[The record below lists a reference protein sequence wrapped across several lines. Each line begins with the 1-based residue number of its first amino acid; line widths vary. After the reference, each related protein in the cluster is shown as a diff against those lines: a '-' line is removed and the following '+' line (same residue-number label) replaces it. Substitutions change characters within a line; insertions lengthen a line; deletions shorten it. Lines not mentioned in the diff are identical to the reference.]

1 MSNKQVNKKYKST
14 DSIVNVKI
22 RVLVDDHQGATD
34 LHYEHG
40 LSFWIEADGHSF
52 LFDTGVGE
60 ALLPN
65 AKTLNVKLS
74 RAEAV
79 ILSHGHYDHTG
90 ALDRVLQINPRVNI
104 YCHPGVVLPRY
115 SIRPGNIKYAGMQ
128 PEVRMAMNSL
138 PEGQIHWQ
146 SGPVE
151 LIPGL
156 GLTGAIP
163 RNSDFEDTGGPF
175 FLDQAKNQPDLLEDD
190 QAMWIKTAKGLV
202 IVLGCCHS
210 GLVNTVE
217 YIKQLTGE
225 EKIQTIIGGM
235 HLLYANAER
244 LDKTCQAIEQWQVEQ
259 LIPCHCT
266 GETVIPLLKKRF
278 PNTFVNSQ
286 VGASFDSIA

>member
-1 MSNKQVNKKYKST
+1 MSNNNISE
-14 DSIVNVKI
+14 VKI
-22 RVLVDDHQGATD
+22 TILVDDHQGVD
-34 LHYEHG
+34 DFCYEHG
-40 LSFWIEADGHSF
+40 LSFWIEVDGHIF

-65 AKTLNVKLS
+65 AKFLNIDLGQ
-74 RAEAV
+74 AEAV

-90 ALDRVLQINPRVNI
+90 ALDQVLQLNSEVNI
-104 YCHPGVVLPRY
+104 YCHPAVVVPRY
-115 SIRPGNIKYAGMQ
+115 SIRPDNIKYAGMQ
-128 PEVRMAMNSL
+128 PEVRLAMDKL
-138 PEGQIHWQ
+138 PEGQIKWQ
-146 SGPVE
+146 SGMVE
-151 LIPGL
+151 LSPGV

-175 FLDQAKNQPDLLEDD
+175 FLDQNGTQPDLLEDD
-190 QAMWIKTAKGLV
+190 QAMWIKTAKGLI

-235 HLLYANAER
+235 HLLYATEER
-244 LDKTCQAIEQWQVEQ
+244 LDRTCQALEAWQVEQ

-266 GETVIPLLKKRF
+266 GEKVIPLLKQRF
-278 PNTFVNSQ
+278 PNAFVDSR
-286 VGASFDSIA
+286 VGVSFSFSE